1 MKTIYNEKQYAERS
15 LIKKQ
20 IDKKNGLTLA
30 ILCKYYFFE
39 KNKNKKQILKLLS
52 KFIDEAGGIYDK
64 ELLPELV
71 EKYTLENTKLPDVG
85 SIRITLDEIAVILS
99 RDNVS
104 QQKLLF
110 AMLVTY
116 KFKNERCK
124 MIEELK
130 QYADNCVINNP
141 LSEYFKDTKVKYSR
155 DNKRLIGEAY
165 RDGLISLDDNNKKFD
180 MIKLNFVNEDSP
192 TAFEVKWQND
202 IWVDLEIYKGNKQ
215 YRRCEC
221 CGDAI
226 KLKKSK
232 VNGDVSKYCSDGCKK
247 YMNKLRVAKYRDKNV
262 INADA

>member
-99 RDNVS
+99 RDNTS

-110 AMLVTY
+110 AMLVAY

-130 QYADNCVINNP
+130 QYTDNCVINNP
-141 LSEYFKDTKVKYSR
+141 LSEYFKDAKVKYSR

-226 KLKKSK
+226 KIVKRKTA
-232 VNGDVSKYCSDGCKK
+232 GAYGKYCSEECCRYIKNEK
-247 YMNKLRVAKYRDKNV
+247 NKSHYHKNKF
-262 INADA
+262 